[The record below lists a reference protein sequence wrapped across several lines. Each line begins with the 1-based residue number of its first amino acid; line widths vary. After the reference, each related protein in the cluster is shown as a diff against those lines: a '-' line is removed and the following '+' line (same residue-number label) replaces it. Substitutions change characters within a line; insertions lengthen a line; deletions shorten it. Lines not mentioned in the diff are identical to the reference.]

1 MNNNHSNNQDQ
12 TLLSSMYGSGNNAN
26 QNTIINN
33 SQPDNNMNQEV
44 KPNNLITITDESS
57 NTKTNNNG
65 NQNMTPNNSQPDN
78 YMNQEVKPNNLIT
91 ITDESSN
98 TMTNNN
104 GSQNM
109 TPNNSQPDNNV
120 NQNMMPNNNVPINN
134 VPNPGNASGL
144 NIPNKQLSEDLE
156 KAAKILIIGFITL
169 GFLLAIALVGVF
181 IQGAFNFVYV
191 LDFIFVVGGIVG
203 SKEKKPYAAVCGIIL
218 GTLLIISL
226 SFIDI
231 ILGVFVIVASIKY
244 NGILKKCGVHSNVL
258 LYSFIGYAA
267 IFGITFVFVFA
278 EELVVSKPLTCTR
291 KDGDVIEVSFDRDG
305 IKDLKING
313 EDATTAE
320 LLSYNAQ
327 FSNKF
332 FYEAYAEDT
341 ASEKIKK
348 YKNIV
353 ELYEVKEFEATCK

>member
-12 TLLSSMYGSGNNAN
+12 TLLSSMYGSENNAN

-44 KPNNLITITDESS
+44 MSNNLIIITDESS
-57 NTKTNNNG
+57 NTMTNNNG
-65 NQNMTPNNSQPDN
+65 NQNMISNNSQPDN
-78 YMNQEVKPNNLIT
+78 NMNQEVKPNNLIT

-109 TPNNSQPDNNV
+109 TPNN
-120 NQNMMPNNNVPINN
+120 NVPINN
-134 VPNPGNASGL
+134 VPNSGNASGL

-169 GFLLAIALVGVF
+169 GVLLAIALIGVF
-181 IQGAFNFVYV
+181 IQGTFNFVYV
-191 LDFIFVVGGIVG
+191 LDFILVVGGLIG

-332 FYEAYAEDT
+332 YYEAYAEDT

>member
-1 MNNNHSNNQDQ
+1 MNNNQSNNQDQ
-12 TLLSSMYGSGNNAN
+12 TLLSSMYGSENNAN

-33 SQPDNNMNQEV
+33 SQPDNNMSQEV

-57 NTKTNNNG
+57 NTITNNNG
-65 NQNMTPNNSQPDN
+65 NQNMTPNNF
-78 YMNQEVKPNNLIT
+78 NQ
-91 ITDESSN
+91 
-98 TMTNNN
+98 NNN
-104 GSQNM
+104 VSQNM
-109 TPNNSQPDNNV
+109 T
-120 NQNMMPNNNVPINN
+120 PNNNVPINN
-134 VPNPGNASGL
+134 VPNSGNASGL

-169 GFLLAIALVGVF
+169 GVLLAIALVGVF

-191 LDFIFVVGGIVG
+191 LDFILVVGGIVG

-332 FYEAYAEDT
+332 YYEAYAEDT

>member
-1 MNNNHSNNQDQ
+1 MNNNQSNNQDQ
-12 TLLSSMYGSGNNAN
+12 TLLSSMYGSENNAN

-33 SQPDNNMNQEV
+33 SQPDNNM
-44 KPNNLITITDESS
+44 S
-57 NTKTNNNG
+57 
-65 NQNMTPNNSQPDN
+65 
-78 YMNQEVKPNNLIT
+78 QEVKPNNLIT

-104 GSQNM
+104 GNQNM
-109 TPNNSQPDNNV
+109 ISNNSQPDNNG
-120 NQNMMPNNNVPINN
+120 NQNMMPNKFNSNNNGNQNMVPNNNVPINN
-134 VPNPGNASGL
+134 VPNSGNASGL

-169 GFLLAIALVGVF
+169 GVLLSIALVGVF
-181 IQGAFNFVYV
+181 LQGTFNFVYV
-191 LDFIFVVGGIVG
+191 LDFILVVGGLIG

-226 SFIDI
+226 SLIDI

-332 FYEAYAEDT
+332 YYEAYAEDT
-341 ASEKIKK
+341 AFEKIKK

-353 ELYEVKEFEATCK
+353 ELYEAKEFEATCK

>member
-12 TLLSSMYGSGNNAN
+12 TLLSSMYGSENNSN

-33 SQPDNNMNQEV
+33 SQPDNN
-44 KPNNLITITDESS
+44 
-57 NTKTNNNG
+57 
-65 NQNMTPNNSQPDN
+65 
-78 YMNQEVKPNNLIT
+78 MNQEVKPNNLIT

-120 NQNMMPNNNVPINN
+120 NQNMMPNNNVPIIN

-181 IQGAFNFVYV
+181 LQGTFNFVYV
-191 LDFIFVVGGIVG
+191 LDFILVVGGIVG

-226 SFIDI
+226 SLIDM
-231 ILGVFVIVASIKY
+231 ILGVFVIVSSIKY

-278 EELVVSKPLTCTR
+278 EKLVVSKPLTCTR

-332 FYEAYAEDT
+332 YYEAYAEDT
-341 ASEKIKK
+341 LSEKKK
-348 YKNIV
+348 YSRT
-353 ELYEVKEFEATCK
+353 L